1 MNGGT
6 LNTTTTTAWSQ
17 REEAQCREKSC
28 IKALHCP
35 VGGLASVI
43 CKKTRFHF
51 HLTSC
56 LVRTGLWKPVKGIRE
71 TQSGSL
77 SRVKGSGSVYSCQF
91 SLVSRSPNEFLAQ
104 NLSERQIPDS
114 SIIKL
119 WRQITSVLT
128 KTGGIRMGPSEGLC
142 GRGRKKVAVIW

>member
-1 MNGGT
+1 MVELSTPQQQLYGHKGRRRSAERKAV
-6 LNTTTTTAWSQ
+6 LNRST
-17 REEAQCREKSC
+17 
-28 IKALHCP
+28 
-35 VGGLASVI
+35 VGGFASVI

-56 LVRTGLWKPVKGIRE
+56 LVRTGLWKPVKGVTE

-114 SIIKL
+114 SIIRL